1 MNVSLWHQL
10 AEETILLGPAVG
22 LSREEALP
30 LAQLGK
36 LSQWRSDCRIRT
48 RSGETR
54 WISDAAIE
62 IFDEQGKPTG
72 SLGILQDI
80 TERKQAE
87 ETLQRVAEQR
97 KRLLEVSQLLLAA
110 LSPDEVTKETQQ
122 ALQGIL
128 PYDFLAIFRLDEAM
142 HLLRPT
148 MLIKQGQIFDQ
159 PTEWSVPVGQGI
171 VGSIVQSGQGELI
184 NNAHL
189 DPRAMY
195 PTWLS
200 RECEHLICLPL
211 QRQGRIVGVFL
222 LNRLADPPFTV
233 EEYELVQLFVSFV
246 SLALENAQLYTTLE
260 QRVIERTAQLQAVN
274 KELEN
279 EIAERQQV
287 ENALAE
293 ERNLLRTLID
303 NLPDFIYVKDTES
316 RFVLVNVT
324 CLKDREM
331 ASFEEIIG
339 KTDFDLHP
347 PELAAHYYADDQ
359 AVIQSGQPLIG
370 REELNL
376 THYGQQRWLSTTKAP
391 LRDSRGQSIGLVGMS
406 RDITKYKQGEE
417 AIRQL
422 NTDLNRRTIELEAVN
437 KELEAFSYSVSHDL
451 RAPLRAIDGFSQALL
466 EDYLEQLDETGRDHL
481 QRVRA
486 ATQRM
491 GQLIDDMLNLSRI
504 TRSELRR
511 QPVNLSA
518 LVATIAWELRQTQ
531 LERQV
536 EFIIAPGVTV
546 EGDPHLLHIALEN
559 LINNAWKFTQK
570 QFQAIIE
577 FGVSQDNNQLT
588 YFVRDNG
595 VGFDMAYVN
604 KLFAPFQR
612 LHARHEFEGTGVGLA
627 TVQRIIQRHGGQL
640 WVEATVGQGATFY
653 FTLL

>member
-1 MNVSLWHQL
+1 
-10 AEETILLGPAVG
+10 
-22 LSREEALP
+22 
-30 LAQLGK
+30 
-36 LSQWRSDCRIRT
+36 
-48 RSGETR
+48 
-54 WISDAAIE
+54 
-62 IFDEQGKPTG
+62 
-72 SLGILQDI
+72 
-80 TERKQAE
+80 
-87 ETLQRVAEQR
+87 
-97 KRLLEVSQLLLAA
+97 
-110 LSPDEVTKETQQ
+110 
-122 ALQGIL
+122 
-128 PYDFLAIFRLDEAM
+128 
-142 HLLRPT
+142 
-148 MLIKQGQIFDQ
+148 
-159 PTEWSVPVGQGI
+159 
-171 VGSIVQSGQGELI
+171 
-184 NNAHL
+184 
-189 DPRAMY
+189 
-195 PTWLS
+195 
-200 RECEHLICLPL
+200 
-211 QRQGRIVGVFL
+211 
-222 LNRLADPPFTV
+222 
-233 EEYELVQLFVSFV
+233 
-246 SLALENAQLYTTLE
+246 
-260 QRVIERTAQLQAVN
+260 
-274 KELEN
+274 
-279 EIAERQQV
+279 
-287 ENALAE
+287 
-293 ERNLLRTLID
+293 
-303 NLPDFIYVKDTES
+303 
-316 RFVLVNVT
+316 
-324 CLKDREM
+324 
-331 ASFEEIIG
+331 
-339 KTDFDLHP
+339 
-347 PELAAHYYADDQ
+347 
-359 AVIQSGQPLIG
+359 
-370 REELNL
+370 
-376 THYGQQRWLSTTKAP
+376 
-391 LRDSRGQSIGLVGMS
+391 MS
-406 RDITKYKQGEE
+406 RDITRYKQGEE

-466 EDYLEQLDETGRDHL
+466 EDYIGQLDETGRDHL

-595 VGFDMAYVN
+595 VGSDMAYVN

-640 WVEATVGQGATFY
+640 WVEASVGQGATFY